1 MLASNLALQR
11 PTGCAG
17 CPALELNLCQAI
29 REISR
34 AAPSTPVQQSTS
46 RVPARRI
53 ISNEEL
59 AETFPII
66 CEGWAASFILLP
78 NGSRQ
83 ILSLLLPG
91 DVLSV
96 ALLFGTRPYFQV
108 EAVTTVRYCT
118 FDRNE
123 FRKALLDAPDVFDRF
138 GRIWVEERAMA
149 DQLIVDLG
157 RRTALER
164 IARLI
169 LNLESRLKQRG
180 MIHAQTKEMDFPLR
194 QHHIADATGLTPVH
208 VSKMLAEFRR
218 RGLIELNERSL
229 TVRDPEGLRRS
240 ANLR

>member
-1 MLASNLALQR
+1 M
-11 PTGCAG
+11 
-17 CPALELNLCQAI
+17 
-29 REISR
+29 IS
-34 AAPSTPVQQSTS
+34 S
-46 RVPARRI
+46 
-53 ISNEEL
+53 EEL

-66 CEGWAASFILLP
+66 CQGWAASFILLP

-91 DVLSV
+91 DILSV
-96 ALLFGTRPYFQV
+96 GLLFGTRPNFQV
-108 EAVTTVRYCT
+108 EAITTVHYCT
-118 FDRNE
+118 FDRNK
-123 FRKALLDAPDVFDRF
+123 FKQALRNAPDVFDRF
-138 GRIWVEERAMA
+138 GRVCVEERAAA

-169 LNLESRLKQRG
+169 LSLESRLEQRG
-180 MIHAQTKEMDFPLR
+180 MVQAQTKEMDFPLR

-218 RGLIELNERSL
+218 RGMIELNERSL